1 MKTANLSR
9 ISRPLTATVAA
20 IAANTAI
27 GASFIT

>member
-9 ISRPLTATVAA
+9 ISRPFTATVAA
-20 IAANTAI
+20 IAASTAS